1 MPILGIV
8 ASSMKGTPT
17 SPVAGYKLWLDA
29 SDTATITQSGG
40 AVSQWSDKSGFASNF
55 TQGTGANQPTTN
67 SRTINSLNV
76 IDFDGTNDFMS
87 CPSSTSLFNYLHN
100 TTGGTVFFVGL
111 IDSTSA
117 AVLLRNTTGSSA
129 DTGMYGDLN
138 GGSDFTFV
146 VNGSP
151 GAGPATSSSNIS
163 ITTSTAFYL
172 SYKFD
177 ANNATAANRL
187 LISKNGGSFLGNNT
201 ATFSP
206 SGSNA
211 TLDMRI
217 SGGAYNG
224 VIGEVLIYSGIL
236 SSGDITLNQSY
247 LAAKWGI

>member
-1 MPILGIV
+1 MTLLGII

-17 SPVAGYKLWLDA
+17 APVAGYTLWLDA
-29 SDTATITQSGG
+29 TDATTITSSGG
-40 AVSQWSDKSGFASNF
+40 DVSQWNDKSGNARNF
-55 TQGTGANQPTTN
+55 TQGTGANQPKTGT
-67 SRTINSLNV
+67 RTINSKNV
-76 IDFDGTNDFMS
+76 IDFDGSTDFMS

-111 IDSTSA
+111 IDTTSS
-117 AVLLRNTTGSSA
+117 AVTLRNTTGSSA
-129 DTGMYGDLN
+129 DIGMYADLN
-138 GGSDFTFV
+138 GGNDFAFI

-151 GAGPATSSSNIS
+151 GAGPATSSGNIS

-177 ANNATAANRL
+177 ANNGTAANRI
-187 LISKNGGSFLGNNT
+187 LISKNGASFLGNNS
-201 ATFSP
+201 ATFTP

-224 VIGEVLIYSGIL
+224 VIGEVIFYSGIL
-236 SSGDITLNQSY
+236 SSGDITLVQSY